1 VARREEILNDMAQE
15 FKSQFGISTATLSAD
30 LSSSEGVEAVIDISK
45 NLDVG
50 LLITAAGF
58 GTSGRFLS
66 TNMKEELNMLSVNC
80 EAVLMLIH
88 HFGNQFKEAKHG
100 GIILFS
106 SIVAF
111 QGVPYSAHYAATKA
125 YIQTLGEGLAVEWKG
140 SGVDIHIAAPGPV
153 KTGFGEV
160 ANMDMENAQ
169 DPSVLAPEILKALG
183 RKTISFPGG
192 ITKFLTGSLSLLPRW
207 GKVRVMKLVMSGMT
221 RADLG

>member
-1 VARREEILNDMAQE
+1 M
-15 FKSQFGISTATLSAD
+15 
-30 LSSSEGVEAVIDISK
+30 
-45 NLDVG
+45 NLDIG
-50 LLITAAGF
+50 LLVTAAGF

-66 TNMKEELNMLSVNC
+66 AKMEEERSMLSVNC

-88 HFGNQFKEAKHG
+88 HFGNQFKAAKHG

-125 YIQTLGEGLAVEWKG
+125 YIQTLGEGLAVEWTG
-140 SGVDIHIAAPGPV
+140 SGVDIHLAAPGPV

-169 DPSVLAPEILKALG
+169 DPKILAAQILKSVG
-183 RKTISFPGG
+183 KKTVSYPGTL
-192 ITKFLTGSLSLLPRW
+192 TKLLTASLSMLPRW
-207 GKVRVMKLVMSGMT
+207 GKVRVMKLVMGGMT
-221 RADLG
+221 RADVG